1 MLDNTFPA
9 TLSTFKFKP
18 ELRSAILTINDKL
31 EFTSVRLALVFN
43 NVIRSL
49 LFALS
54 AKLVFTSVIFAFKP
68 RLAIVAYELKFWS
81 PVFVPLIAANLFFSI
96 VV

>member
-1 MLDNTFPA
+1 M
-9 TLSTFKFKP
+9 STFKFKP

-68 RLAIVAYELKFWS
+68 RLAIVAYELRF
-81 PVFVPLIAANLFFSI
+81 
-96 VV
+96 